1 MNISPGIIK
10 SLPKSDLHCH
20 LDGSMRL
27 STLIELALEQGVEL
41 PSYTVAGLIDLVFKE
56 EYASLAEYLQCF
68 HYTCS
73 VLRRPDAIERVA
85 FEMAEDVIEDGVR
98 YLEVRFAPQLLVL
111 SGADC
116 VQTFISVNNG
126 VARAAR
132 EFNQTASVV
141 RGADIPFE
149 YGIIGCAMRNFS
161 VGMSGYYD
169 TLLDVLSCSAKKDV
183 IVTASMQAVRSALR
197 ARDVHGVPV
206 VGFDLAGEEAGY
218 PAKHHFDAYHEAHR
232 HFMRKTV
239 HAGEAYGAE
248 SIYEAI
254 TRCNAERIGHGTFMF
269 EPERVMSPAILDKN
283 AYVDAIADYVATMR
297 ITVEVCPTSN
307 LQTIPELKH
316 DMALHPI
323 KQMLDYKMS
332 VAVCTDNRL
341 VSHTTLSRE
350 LALVADACKLDQS
363 AFKKLVIAGFKGA
376 FFHGGYADKRRFVKR
391 AADKIDE
398 IFNS

>member
-1 MNISPGIIK
+1 MSISSELIAI
-10 SLPKSDLHCH
+10 LPKSDLHCH

-41 PSYTVAGLIDLVFKE
+41 PSYTVDGLIDLVFKK
-56 EYASLAEYLQCF
+56 EYASLSEYLRCF
-68 HYTCS
+68 QYTCA
-73 VLRRPDAIERVA
+73 VLRSPEAIERVA

-98 YLEVRFAPQLLVL
+98 YLEVRFAPQLLVS

-116 VQTFISVNNG
+116 VQTFVSVNNG

-132 EFNQTASVV
+132 EFNQSDAVV
-141 RGADIPFE
+141 RGVDIPFD
-149 YGIIGCAMRNFS
+149 YGIICCAMRNIS
-161 VGMSGYYD
+161 VGMSAYYD
-169 TLLDVLSCSAKKDV
+169 TLLDILSCSTKKDV

-218 PAKHHFDAYHEAHR
+218 PAKHHFDAYQEAHR

-254 TRCNAERIGHGTFMF
+254 TRCNAERIGHGTFIF
-269 EPERVMSPAILDKN
+269 EPGRVTDPAISDKN

-316 DMALHPI
+316 DMRLHPI
-323 KQMLDYKMS
+323 KQMLDHKMS

-341 VSHTTLSRE
+341 VSHTSLSRE
-350 LALVADACKLDQS
+350 LAIVADACDLDQN

-376 FFHGGYADKRRFVKR
+376 FFHGSYNDKRRFVKR
-391 AADKIDE
+391 AADKVDE